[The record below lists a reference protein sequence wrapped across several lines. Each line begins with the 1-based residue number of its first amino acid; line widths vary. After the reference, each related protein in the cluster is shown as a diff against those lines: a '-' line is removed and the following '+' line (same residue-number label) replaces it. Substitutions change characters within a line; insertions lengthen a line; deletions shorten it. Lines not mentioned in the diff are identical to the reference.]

1 MSRWIGVVVL
11 LSAVCSCSRKMEEP
25 GPAQAPAAA
34 GAQVAAQG
42 VELRERPVV
51 DAAAAQAPSSAPGS
65 TAVAKPAGSASGSAA
80 AAGTPGSAAV
90 SPPGSPNGPA
100 AATKI
105 TPAVMA
111 DAKALF
117 SQRCTLCHG
126 LQGKGNGPASA
137 SLSPRPQDY
146 TVAAWQNGI
155 SDAQIRQVI
164 VGGGPAV
171 GKSMMMPPNPDLADK
186 PAIVE
191 ALVHIVRGF
200 RK

>member
-1 MSRWIGVVVL
+1 MSRWMSVVVL
-11 LSAVCSCSRKMEEP
+11 LSAVCSCRTKLEP
-25 GPAQAPAAA
+25 PASAQAPAVA
-34 GAQVAAQG
+34 GVQVAAQEAPT
-42 VELRERPVV
+42 VH
-51 DAAAAQAPSSAPGS
+51 AAAPQV
-65 TAVAKPAGSASGSAA
+65 TA
-80 AAGTPGSAAV
+80 
-90 SPPGSPNGPA
+90 
-100 AATKI
+100 
-105 TPAVMA
+105 AVMA

-117 SQRCTLCHG
+117 AQRCTLCHG

-146 TVAAWQNGI
+146 TLAAWQNGI
-155 SDAQIRQVI
+155 TDAQIRQVI

-186 PAIVE
+186 PAVVE